1 MTYKI
6 KIVNP
11 AKAKSLRAIIFL
23 SFLFVGG
30 NNAYAVTLY
39 GTTTPP
45 TGTTTT
51 ADVDSVAIGTTVT
64 AKKNAVAI
72 GSSSTANGEEA
83 IALGQRSDA
92 STYSSIAIGTAASAV
107 GNSYNTAIGYN
118 SKVNGQ
124 GTDFSIALGG
134 NTSASSEHSIAI
146 GRQASV
152 NTASSSSI
160 AIGDQVTAAAQNTI
174 SIGKNA
180 NASSVSAIVIGS
192 DSTAAKTALRS
203 LALGTFVNVSQNE
216 SIAIGSSANSG
227 GQQGGNITIGSN
239 ALNNGDS
246 GHSITIGD
254 HSKNSTFYGIAIG
267 PQAETKSD
275 SNAIAIGYKAIT
287 SGTNATSIG
296 YDVSVSSLNGTSIGT
311 SNDVS
316 GAYSTSLGNNNKIQ
330 GTPKNSQYSIAIGS
344 YNSILYRSGINS
356 SDGAI
361 AIGYNNTISHSQA
374 IAIGNNIVTNAPNT
388 IILGNN
394 SSDSSADH
402 VLGSFGRSTSAIIG
416 NISYRDFAG
425 TAIGLVSIGAQKAE
439 RQLINVAPGS
449 ISSTSTDAVNGSQ
462 LYSVANNVNNL
473 GTSIT
478 NIIGGGAT
486 LGSDGSI
493 TYPTTD
499 TDGIGGTGKTNID
512 DAIASIN
519 TATKNAKTTVI
530 AGSSNVTVTPT
541 APNTDASTEYTV
553 DVAKNLNLT
562 TVTTGNTKVSND
574 GITIKNGDTSVSLTA
589 NGLDNG
595 GNTITNVGNG
605 AIGQDSKDAINGG
618 QLYDSNKN
626 IANIIGGNTAV
637 AADGTITTSDI
648 GGTGKSTIDE
658 AIKAV
663 QTAATNAKT
672 TVVAGSANITVTPTT
687 PNTDGPTEYTVDVA
701 KKLNLESVTV
711 SKQNDDGTT
720 STVSL
725 TGSGLDNGGNKIT
738 NVANGDV
745 SSTSQ
750 DAVNGSQLYK
760 VQEKVNSPLSFAG
773 DSGNTVERQLGST
786 INITGGVT
794 DATKLTSGNIGVVAD
809 NSTNSLNIALAK
821 NITGLES
828 VTTKDAAGNQTIV
841 NGGGI
846 SITTPSGNNV
856 SLTTEGLNNGGN
868 TITNIGAGVN
878 DTDAVNVGQLNT
890 VKNDVHQLSGEID
903 RVGALSA
910 ALGGLTPLQYDPLE
924 PTQIMVAYGNYRSS
938 QAIALGVARY
948 LNDSTLIHGGIAY
961 GGSSSYQSNIG
972 VTWKIGSSD
981 AERALP
987 ARYRN
992 GVAASTYVLID
1003 EVQALKVDNAKM
1015 HAENDRIIA
1024 ENEKL
1029 QQQIQLLLNRV
1040 K

>member
-1 MTYKI
+1 MHKVKGNAQKKGAAQKALSTLVLVGLLCAGTSQVGAINLYGSSTAPYGPTITADPNNEAIAIANKKAEAGFRAVAI
-6 KIVNP
+6 GGTVR
-11 AKAKSLRAIIFL
+11 AKAGSVAIGDNVFDDGANNSVLIGNQATT
-23 SFLFVGG
+23 SQSYSVVIGQQAHNYSYNGVAIGSGATTTKVG
-30 NNAYAVTLY
+30 NNAYAM
-39 GTTTPP
+39 
-45 TGTTTT
+45 
-51 ADVDSVAIGTTVT
+51 
-64 AKKNAVAI
+64 
-72 GSSSTANGEEA
+72 
-83 IALGQRSDA
+83 
-92 STYSSIAIGTAASAV
+92 
-107 GNSYNTAIGYN
+107 GN
-118 SKVNGQ
+118 
-124 GTDFSIALGG
+124 
-134 NTSASSEHSIAI
+134 
-146 GRQASV
+146 
-152 NTASSSSI
+152 
-160 AIGDQVTAAAQNTI
+160 
-174 SIGKNA
+174 
-180 NASSVSAIVIGS
+180 
-192 DSTAAKTALRS
+192 
-203 LALGTFVNVSQNE
+203 
-216 SIAIGSSANSG
+216 
-227 GQQGGNITIGSN
+227 
-239 ALNNGDS
+239 
-246 GHSITIGD
+246 
-254 HSKNSTFYGIAIG
+254 
-267 PQAETKSD
+267 
-275 SNAIAIGYKAIT
+275 NAIADGL
-287 SGTNATSIG
+287 NATAVGRKVETHGTFSASLGSDNVLYGNTETPSENIG
-296 YDVSVSSLNGTSIGT
+296 QTDTDTDNG
-311 SNDVS
+311 NK
-316 GAYSTSLGNNNKIQ
+316 GAYNNVLGAKNTVGTKDNLVNNV
-330 GTPKNSQYSIAIGS
+330 GVLGSKNNITGS
-344 YNSILYRSGINS
+344 K
-356 SDGAI
+356 
-361 AIGYNNTISHSQA
+361 TFV
-374 IAIGNNIVTNAPNT
+374 IGNNITSSASNAV
-388 IILGNN
+388 ILGDQ
-394 SSDSSADH
+394 SSGTSYTTTVDGVARTISNAA
-402 VLGSFGRSTSAIIG
+402 VKALTFGSFAGSAVG
-416 NISYRDFAG
+416 VVSVGSRDN
-425 TAIGLVSIGAQKAE
+425 E
-439 RQLINVAPGS
+439 RQIINVAPGA
-449 ISSTSTDAVNGSQ
+449 ISATSTDAINGSQ
-462 LYSVANNVNNL
+462 LFSVANNVNNL

-519 TATKNAKTTVI
+519 TATKNAKTTVV
-530 AGSSNVTVTPT
+530 AGTSGNVTVTPT
-541 APNTDASTEYTV
+541 APNTDAPTEYTV
-553 DVAKNLNLT
+553 DVAKDLNVDS
-562 TVTTGNTKVSND
+562 VTTGNTKVSSD
-574 GITIKNGDTSVSLTA
+574 GITINNGGTSVSLTA

-595 GNTITNVGNG
+595 KNKITNVADGEVSSTS
-605 AIGQDSKDAINGG
+605 QDAINGG
-618 QLYDSNKN
+618 QLYNSNKN
-626 IANIIGGNTAV
+626 IADIIGGNTAV
-637 AADGTITTSDI
+637 GADGTITTSDI
-648 GGTGKSTIDE
+648 GGTLTNTIDE
-658 AIKAV
+658 AIRAV

-687 PNTDGPTEYTVDVA
+687 PNTDSPTEYTVDVA

-711 SKQNDDGTT
+711 RKQNDDGTT

-750 DAVNGSQLYK
+750 DAVNGSQLYT
-760 VQEKVNSPLSFAG
+760 VQEKANSPLSFAG
-773 DSGNTVERQLGST
+773 DSGSAVERQLGST

-828 VTTKDAAGNQTIV
+828 VTTKDAAGNQTVV

-846 SITTPSGNNV
+846 SITTPGGNNV

-981 AERALP
+981 AERAVP

-992 GVAASTYVLID
+992 GVAASTYILID

-1015 HAENDRIIA
+1015 HAEN
-1024 ENEKL
+1024 EKL
-1029 QQQIQLLLNRV
+1029 QQQIQLLLSRV